1 MRKENRSLVSLPKSG
16 KEMTMRNALVRN
28 SLVLAAVFAAA
39 AGPAAAADTAA
50 AVQKTLQADYD
61 ARDQAVARRDIT
73 ATLSHYAP
81 NFVGVSRTGQTHG
94 LPEERADFLATF
106 SLPARP
112 GVTHSTIQK
121 LTLAK
126 AGTEADVSLHRLGS
140 LSLTDPQ
147 THASRTVILNGT
159 YQDIWVKHAGVWLLA
174 REQEISV
181 TASLNGKPL

>member
-1 MRKENRSLVSLPKSG
+1 MRIV
-16 KEMTMRNALVRN
+16 LVREV
-28 SLVLAAVFAAA
+28 LILAAVFAAA
-39 AGPAAAADTAA
+39 AGPAGAAETTA

-81 NFVGVSRTGQTHG
+81 NFVGVSRTGQAHG

-106 SLPARP
+106 NLPARP

-147 THASRTVILNGT
+147 THVSRTVILNGT
-159 YQDIWVKHAGVWLLA
+159 YQDVWIKHAGIWLLT
-174 REQEISV
+174 REQTVSV
-181 TASLNGKPL
+181 AATLNGKPL